1 MNFKR
6 NIMKSIIAFPL
17 VFLALFASTHLSAQ
31 ESDYAL
37 VETTLNNYLTGD
49 TQKDYE
55 TLEKAF
61 HPQADMKYVSSKS
74 GYQVYNALEVFA
86 AEKGRAP
93 EKNRSNH
100 IAYISITGKA
110 AHAKLEITY
119 PEITVVDYVNL
130 LKIEGQW
137 KIVNKIFS
145 RKPKQKRIL
154 IQTL

>member
-1 MNFKR
+1 
-6 NIMKSIIAFPL
+6 MKSFLAFPFVLL
-17 VFLALFASTHLSAQ
+17 VLFGPSHLRAQ
-31 ESDYAL
+31 ASDYAL
-37 VETTLNNYLTGD
+37 VESTLNNYLNGD
-49 TQKDYE
+49 TQKDYD

-145 RKPKQKRIL
+145 RKPKQ
-154 IQTL
+154 

>member
-1 MNFKR
+1 
-6 NIMKSIIAFPL
+6 MKFFITSPL
-17 VFLALFASTHLSAQ
+17 IFLTLLCSQFTTAQ
-31 ESDYAL
+31 ASDYAM
-37 VETTLNNYLTGD
+37 VENTLNSYLNGD

-119 PEITVVDYVNL
+119 PENTVVDYVNL

-145 RKPKQKRIL
+145 RKPKQ
-154 IQTL
+154 